1 MALFKKNP
9 LDEIKKLFDSLSA
22 DEKETFLNDVKA
34 DDEKAD
40 DEVKTDEV
48 VDPEKDETA
57 EAPVNQESPVE
68 QEADVDEA
76 PVENDDNNDEAK
88 ADDEVVDEK
97 AVENET
103 NNIVDELTTKITALE
118 SALAELQ
125 TKVQPILDKV
135 ENNEKP
141 ADSFGLGKKTEV
153 AVDDDESLS
162 AHDYAM
168 KYAQY

>member
-22 DEKETFLNDVKA
+22 DEQEAFLKDLKI

-40 DEVKTDEV
+40 DV
-48 VDPEKDETA
+48 VEPEKDETA
-57 EAPVNQESPVE
+57 EAPVDETPVE
-68 QEADVDEA
+68 QKADVDEA
-76 PVENDDNNDEAK
+76 PVEQDENNDDEAK

-103 NNIVDELTTKITALE
+103 NNIIEELTTKITALE
-118 SALAELQ
+118 SALADLQ
-125 TKVQPILDKV
+125 AKVQPILEKI

-162 AHDYAM
+162 AYDYAM
-168 KYAQY
+168 KYAKY

>member
-9 LDEIKKLFDSLSA
+9 LEEIKKLFDSLSA
-22 DEKETFLNDVKA
+22 DEQEAFLKDLKA

-40 DEVKTDEV
+40 DV
-48 VDPEKDETA
+48 VEAEKDETA
-57 EAPVNQESPVE
+57 EAPVDEAPVE

-76 PVENDDNNDEAK
+76 PVEQDDNNDDEAK

-118 SALAELQ
+118 SALADLQ
-125 TKVQPILDKV
+125 AKVQPILEKV

-162 AHDYAM
+162 AYDYAM
-168 KYAQY
+168 KYAKY

>member
-9 LDEIKKLFDSLSA
+9 LEEIKKLFDSLSA
-22 DEKETFLNDVKA
+22 DEQEAFLKDLKA

-40 DEVKTDEV
+40 DV
-48 VDPEKDETA
+48 VEPEKDETA
-57 EAPVNQESPVE
+57 EAPVDEAPVE
-68 QEADVDEA
+68 QEVDVDEA
-76 PVENDDNNDEAK
+76 PVEQDENNDDEAK

-118 SALAELQ
+118 SALADLQ
-125 TKVQPILDKV
+125 AKVQPILEKV

-162 AHDYAM
+162 AYDYAM
-168 KYAQY
+168 KYAKY

>member
-9 LDEIKKLFDSLSA
+9 LNEIKKLFDSLSA
-22 DEKETFLNDVKA
+22 DEQETFLKDLKA
-34 DDEKAD
+34 DDEKA
-40 DEVKTDEV
+40 DEV

-57 EAPVNQESPVE
+57 EAPVEQEAVE

-76 PVENDDNNDEAK
+76 PVEQDDNNDDEAK

-125 TKVQPILDKV
+125 AKVQPILEKV

-168 KYAQY
+168 KYAKY

>member
-22 DEKETFLNDVKA
+22 NEQETFLKDLKA

-40 DEVKTDEV
+40 DVETDEV
-48 VDPEKDETA
+48 VDPAKDETA
-57 EAPVNQESPVE
+57 EAPVEQEAVE

-76 PVENDDNNDEAK
+76 PVEQDENNDEAK

-125 TKVQPILDKV
+125 AKVQPILEKV

-153 AVDDDESLS
+153 AVDDDESLT
-162 AHDYAM
+162 AYDYAM
-168 KYAQY
+168 KYAKY